1 MVEALPSN
9 PYSASERSWHAAYE
23 RCLELERIP
32 SWAPHINDPDEAPSD
47 ALTLQTSPEVAARTL
62 GYALIEAPTD
72 VGRSCVAWEINNCGD
87 DFEAL
92 AGLAHHPHMSNG
104 PTPSVSPAD
113 GFPDLYEEPS
123 EVDQDAW
130 GTPHDLKEKVF
141 FTGLLDVRFFR
152 AVRAKR
158 TSVTYNLNRVTR
170 VAHTDVAHIVSQP
183 LSEGTGGLTD
193 TAQRKL
199 PWVFSIASIFDRL
212 MGIKIRELLSNL
224 DLHNPINAVLAEM
237 SAHIEFD
244 LLGIWLTPAW
254 DAHGQVI
261 PDTYDVGATDP
272 DARRLMHIHDRVTFR
287 TYRRDGVEVLP
298 PSPILLALH
307 ATSAR
312 VAYRSGAREL
322 LEELDKDT
330 ESMMGL
336 SGSSVDP
343 SFNATGAAELVRALH
358 KVQIGGQA
366 CIRRRSEA
374 L

>member
-1 MVEALPSN
+1 MPSLKLLRTWAEA
-9 PYSASERSWHAAYE
+9 ASLGRLTTAVTISKLLQASHII
-23 RCLELERIP
+23 RIF
-32 SWAPHINDPDEAPSD
+32 
-47 ALTLQTSPEVAARTL
+47 R
-62 GYALIEAPTD
+62 
-72 VGRSCVAWEINNCGD
+72 R
-87 DFEAL
+87 
-92 AGLAHHPHMSNG
+92 SNG

-113 GFPDLYEEPS
+113 GFPDLFEEPS

-130 GTPHDLKEKVF
+130 ETPHDLKEKVMLRDDRCCV

-193 TAQRKL
+193 TVQRK
-199 PWVFSIASIFDRL
+199 FSIASIFDRL

-272 DARRLMHIHDRVTFR
+272 DARRLMHITIALRFVRTAAMASRYYLRAPFYWRCTQPVHGSPIDRVLGNCLRSWTR
-287 TYRRDGVEVLP
+287 TQSR
-298 PSPILLALH
+298 
-307 ATSAR
+307 
-312 VAYRSGAREL
+312 
-322 LEELDKDT
+322 
-330 ESMMGL
+330 
-336 SGSSVDP
+336 
-343 SFNATGAAELVRALH
+343 
-358 KVQIGGQA
+358 
-366 CIRRRSEA
+366 
-374 L
+374 

>member
-1 MVEALPSN
+1 
-9 PYSASERSWHAAYE
+9 
-23 RCLELERIP
+23 
-32 SWAPHINDPDEAPSD
+32 
-47 ALTLQTSPEVAARTL
+47 
-62 GYALIEAPTD
+62 
-72 VGRSCVAWEINNCGD
+72 
-87 DFEAL
+87 
-92 AGLAHHPHMSNG
+92 
-104 PTPSVSPAD
+104 
-113 GFPDLYEEPS
+113 
-123 EVDQDAW
+123 
-130 GTPHDLKEKVF
+130 
-141 FTGLLDVRFFR
+141 
-152 AVRAKR
+152 
-158 TSVTYNLNRVTR
+158 
-170 VAHTDVAHIVSQP
+170 
-183 LSEGTGGLTD
+183 
-193 TAQRKL
+193 
-199 PWVFSIASIFDRL
+199 
-212 MGIKIRELLSNL
+212 MGIKVRELLSDL

-254 DAHGQVI
+254 VSCVLVPIVLVADRSWQDEHGQVI

-330 ESMMGL
+330 EPMMGL
-336 SGSSVDP
+336 SGSSMDP

-366 CIRRRSEA
+366 
-374 L
+374 